1 MNLTCPLPIDW
12 LDFIETGEPSALAEH
27 LASCRSCEELVSAL
41 RSAEGEKLGSWQADM
56 DFSKAVRWR
65 PESALTWSFGDLALS
80 APSFMDDAISY
91 ADLNRLLFV
100 VLDDGVEQDGR
111 VWHRAA
117 PVETDVEIAGETDL
131 ILAANETML
140 GVPLRMILG
149 FQTTLDAGQLNERVS
164 TLTAAGRDL
173 LQATIQGET
182 GDERFGVALRGPDDM
197 RVEADHA
204 IEGLLRTLRAPFFA
218 RADTEVEEADDHET
232 QETEAGELVALH
244 SAADAFFDTT
254 RFDLTLQAIET
265 EELALAAATAAAAT
279 KVLVAELKAEFGA
292 LTGLLLYTMPD
303 DTLRFIVKDIFEFHA
318 NQMKLFVRAH
328 DRIFETPAFRPQE
341 GKEITIASGMAL
353 FVEDVEDLVAKAE

>member
-12 LDFIETGEPSALAEH
+12 LDFIETGEPTALAEH

-41 RSAEGEKLGSWQADM
+41 RSAEGEKVGSWQADM
-56 DFSKAVRWR
+56 DFSRAVRWR
-65 PESALTWSFGDLALS
+65 PESAATWSFGDLALS
-80 APSFMDDAISY
+80 APSFVDDAISY

-131 ILAANETML
+131 ILAADETML

-149 FQTTLDAGQLNERVS
+149 FQSTLDAGQLNERVS

-182 GDERFGVALRGPDDM
+182 GDERFGVALRGPDDT
-197 RVEADHA
+197 RVDADRA
-204 IEGLLRTLRAPFFA
+204 IEELLRTLRAPFFA
-218 RADTEVEEADDHET
+218 RVDTDVEETDLVT
-232 QETEAGELVALH
+232 TEGRELVESH
-244 SAADAFFDTT
+244 AAGDVFFDTT
-254 RFDLTLQAIET
+254 HFDLTLQAIET

-279 KVLVAELKAEFGA
+279 KVMVAELKAEFGA

-303 DTLRFIVKDIFEFHA
+303 DTLRFIVKDIVEFHA

-328 DRIFETPAFRPQE
+328 DRIFESPAFRPQE